1 MGSFLFM
8 EFQTVFGGGAID
20 DTADFMSKI
29 IGSLKI
35 VFAENGAVSQGLAL
49 FLGIAALIAII
60 GYFMELWNLSA
71 KDLLSFDKMI
81 VSFIKIAFVLIIL
94 IFSQDLIVGAF
105 DVCSAGYDYVAE
117 EMPNITVNSDDVQI
131 TYFGQSK
138 IPESYTTPL
147 EDPVDSVTQS
157 ILDAEDD
164 GILDQAAD
172 VVGGIIDAV
181 TGGGGDDAEGEEPT
195 VTMQTIFEAKK
206 FTGGGVMERTLKMLS
221 SVITLF
227 LPFLLC
233 FVAQCV
239 AYFVCVSNA
248 IQLVLYGVF
257 SPIALAQSYEE
268 GTRSTGIQYLKKF
281 IAAGITFAVIIVV
294 MSAASWLQSGV
305 VTWIASSSSDLLNDK
320 GVLAINAINF
330 YNIIGDLKL
339 IIPYTVIQFGAIGAI
354 LKCDQVARDML
365 GAR

>member
-1 MGSFLFM
+1 MGSFLFT
-8 EFQTVFGGGAID
+8 EFQTIFGGGAIE
-20 DTADFMSKI
+20 DTANFMSTV
-29 IGSLKI
+29 IGALRN
-35 VFAENGAVSQGLAL
+35 VFANNGAVTQGMAL

-81 VSFIKIAFVLIIL
+81 VSFIKIMFVLIL
-94 IFSQDLIVGAF
+94 LVFSQDLIVGAF
-105 DVCSAGYDYVAE
+105 DICSAGYDYVVE
-117 EMPNITVNSDDVQI
+117 EMPKISVSSNDVKI
-131 TYFGQSK
+131 TYFGQSE
-138 IPESYTTPL
+138 IPEHYTDPL
-147 EDPVDSVTQS
+147 KDPVDSVTQS
-157 ILDAEDD
+157 ILDSESD
-164 GILDQAAD
+164 G
-172 VVGGIIDAV
+172 VVDTIVDAV
-181 TGGGGDDAEGEEPT
+181 TGDEDEDAE
-195 VTMQTIFEAKK
+195 VTMQTIFECKK
-206 FTGGGVMERTLKMLS
+206 FTGGGALERTLKMLS
-221 SVITLF
+221 SIFTLF

-239 AYFVCVSNA
+239 AYFICVSNA
-248 IQLVLYGVF
+248 IQLIAYGVF

-281 IAAGITFAVIIVV
+281 IAAGLTFAVIIVI

-305 VTWIASSSSDLLNDK
+305 VTWIASSSGDLLNDK
-320 GVLAINAINF
+320 GVLAINAVNF